1 MSKPKKASGSPVVSE
16 TAPEPTHG
24 RADAEIANKAKQ
36 GRHRGNPAW
45 VKGGPSP
52 NPDGRPGGY
61 AEFREMCRSK
71 SPKAVQALEDAL
83 GDGGPSAVAAARV
96 LLEYGWG
103 KPASAP
109 EDLDAVRE
117 GGGSALAVLTRD
129 ELLAIAKGET
139 P

>member
-1 MSKPKKASGSPVVSE
+1 
-16 TAPEPTHG
+16 
-24 RADAEIANKAKQ
+24 
-36 GRHRGNPAW
+36 
-45 VKGGPSP
+45 
-52 NPDGRPGGY
+52 
-61 AEFREMCRSK
+61 MCRSK
-71 SPKAVQALEDAL
+71 SPAAVQALEDAL

-117 GGGSALAVLTRD
+117 GGGSALSVLTRD
-129 ELLAIAKGET
+129 ELLAIAKGDT